1 MINSIQGTVKAK
13 SATNVVIDIGG
24 ISLEITISVPT
35 GNLLPDI
42 GKRLDLR
49 TYLNVREDALELYG
63 FSGESEL
70 ELFKMLIK
78 ISKIGPKLAMGI
90 ISGASPDEFKRRIIT
105 GDVAS
110 LKTIPGI
117 GPKMAKRIIVEL
129 KERLVEQTDDY
140 DIPNDGDFPD
150 YLIDA
155 VGALTSL
162 GFNRS
167 DAFRVLKK
175 MQKEGKVSEK
185 IEDMV
190 KMALTELW
198 YNE

>member
-35 GNLLPDI
+35 GNLLPGI

-117 GPKMAKRIIVEL
+117 GPKMEKRIIVEL

-175 MQKEGKVSEK
+175 MQKEGKVSGK

-190 KMALTELW
+190 KMALAEL
-198 YNE
+198 

>member
-1 MINSIQGTVKAK
+1 MINSIQGTIKAK

-24 ISLEITISVPT
+24 VSFDITISIPT

-42 GKRLDLR
+42 GKRLELR

-70 ELFKMLIK
+70 ELFKMLIT

-140 DIPNDGDFPD
+140 DIPNDGGSPE
-150 YLIDA
+150 YLMVA

-190 KMALTELW
+190 KMALTEL
-198 YNE
+198 

>member
-90 ISGASPDEFKRRIIT
+90 ISGANPDEFKRRIIT

-175 MQKEGKVSEK
+175 MQKEGKVSGK

-190 KMALTELW
+190 KMALAEL
-198 YNE
+198 